1 MRKREQDG
9 CVENKSLPVSQN
21 VRRVH
26 GGQVGCRANAQ
37 GVRCRGKRQKASK
50 KAEGQEA
57 EGSVTCGSL
66 AARETVRVVPR
77 RTHLEQMALYQ
88 RGDWQ

>member
-1 MRKREQDG
+1 MRREKDG
-9 CVENKSLPVSQN
+9 CVENKPSPVLQN

-26 GGQVGCRANAQ
+26 GGQAGCRANAQ

-57 EGSVTCGSL
+57 EGSVTCGK
-66 AARETVRVVPR
+66 AGARETVRVVAR

-88 RGDWQ
+88 RGD